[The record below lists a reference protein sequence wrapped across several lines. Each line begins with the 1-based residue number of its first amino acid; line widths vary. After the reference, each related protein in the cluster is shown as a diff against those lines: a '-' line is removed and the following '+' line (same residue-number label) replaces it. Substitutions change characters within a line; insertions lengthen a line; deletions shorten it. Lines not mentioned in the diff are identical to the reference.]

1 MIITRG
7 GRRRSIASVAPCLCC
22 RDFCLA
28 FHSPAARRATDP
40 SGGRSSTALPLLP
53 QPSSDSGAA
62 ATGELRPGAL
72 AARTRLLAEQ
82 SLNPWMATASSTEL
96 AAGDCTAAPSHTSSI
111 SHAPAPLPQAYQGF
125 LISPPTPSGFLACS
139 LCTSHSSSPLP
150 SCWDW
155 DGLGSGDEEGILMC
169 IVGDFFRKMCF
180 LHVSQCMNSA
190 VRDAAS
196 LPPSGPCENYKRKR
210 SLDSEL
216 GEASLSRGDGKT
228 CPYARL
234 QNAPLFFVLCNTN
247 EADTNVR

>member
-1 MIITRG
+1 LLPSPPASAAGISALPSTAPPRG
-7 GRRRSIASVAPCLCC
+7 GQQIP
-22 RDFCLA
+22 LA
-28 FHSPAARRATDP
+28 AGVVRHCPYSPAQQRFGRGGDRRAA
-40 SGGRSSTALPLLP
+40 SRGSSCSNRA
-53 QPSSDSGAA
+53 SC
-62 ATGELRPGAL
+62 R
-72 AARTRLLAEQ
+72 AEP
-82 SLNPWMATASSTEL
+82 LNPWMATASSTEL

-210 SLDSEL
+210 SRLDSEL

-234 QNAPLFFVLCNTN
+234 QNTPLFFATP
-247 EADTNVR
+247 TRPIRM